1 MTPLQESDQSGKLL
15 RLNNFLIYI
24 SLYLP
29 QRPKVFEAFQL
40 WGTGTQNQE
49 CWPMLS
55 GATTEH
61 LPLGNLHIKEGGGR
75 VFIVLEADAS
85 KSLGPASGTSFLLH
99 HMVGSIKW
107 QGNAQPS
114 RRGHCYN
121 EVTPMTLT
129 LAIMKAE
136 SSRLIQF

>member
-1 MTPLQESDQSGKLL
+1 M
-15 RLNNFLIYI
+15 
-24 SLYLP
+24 
-29 QRPKVFEAFQL
+29 

-55 GATTEH
+55 VATTEH
-61 LPLGNLHIKEGGGR
+61 LPLGNLQITGGGR
-75 VFIVLEADAS
+75 VFIVLEAGAS
-85 KSLGPASGTSFLLH
+85 KSLGPASDTSFLLH

-121 EVTPMTLT
+121 AVTPTTLT
-129 LAIMKAE
+129 LAIMRAE
-136 SSRLIQF
+136 SSRLIRF